1 MASHYRITIKA
12 GGSEKDYWKD
22 LWRNKQLLWILSKRD
37 ISVRYKQTLLGI
49 AWSVIRPMM
58 TMLIMA
64 VVFSLIAKLP
74 PDPGIPYPLMIL
86 GGLTIWTFF
95 SNSFSQISNSIV
107 LNSNLVSKVYFPR
120 LIMPLSAVSVGF
132 IDFLISLVLFIGLGL
147 YYQYPPSVNIVFL
160 PFFILLTFLCSL
172 GFGLFFAV
180 INVRFRDIGQLIPF
194 IVQIGMYLCPIAYST
209 RLVLLEKPS
218 LYKFYIINPVVGIID
233 GFKWCLL
240 GDNAY
245 FDPASLYS
253 TLIVSV
259 LALLLSVMYFRK
271 KENTFVDYI

>member
-1 MASHYRITIKA
+1 MAYRITIKA
-12 GGSEKDYWKD
+12 GGSEKDYWRD
-22 LWRNKQLLWILSKRD
+22 LWRNRQLLWILSKRD

-58 TMLIMA
+58 TMLVMA
-64 VVFSLIAKLP
+64 VVFSVVAKLP
-74 PDPGIPYPLMIL
+74 ADPGIPYPLMIL

-107 LNSNLVSKVYFPR
+107 LNSNLVTKVYFPR

-132 IDFLISLVLFIGLGL
+132 IDFLVSLILFIALSF
-147 YYQYPPSVNIVFL
+147 YYQYPPSLNIVYL
-160 PFFILLTFLCSL
+160 PFFIILTFLTSL

-180 INVRFRDIGQLIPF
+180 INVRYRDIGQLIPF
-194 IVQIGMYLCPIAYST
+194 VVQVGMYICPIAYST
-209 RLVLLEKPS
+209 RLVLQEQPS
-218 LYKFYIINPVVGIID
+218 LYKFYIMNPVVGIID

-245 FDPASLYS
+245 FDPKSLYS
-253 TLIVSV
+253 TLVISSI
-259 LALLLSVMYFRK
+259 ALLLSVVYFRK
-271 KENTFVDYI
+271 KENTFVDHI

>member
-1 MASHYRITIKA
+1 MAHRITIKA
-12 GGSEKDYWKD
+12 GGSEKDYWRD
-22 LWRNKQLLWILSKRD
+22 LWMNRQLLWILSKRD

-49 AWSVIRPMM
+49 AWSVIRPLM

-74 PDPGIPYPLMIL
+74 PDPGIKYPHMIL
-86 GGLTIWTFF
+86 GALTIWTFF
-95 SNSFSQISNSIV
+95 SSSFTQISNSIV

-120 LIMPLSAVSVGF
+120 LLMPLSAVSVGF
-132 IDFLISLVLFIGLGL
+132 IDFLISLGLFMGLSV
-147 YYQYPPSVNIVFL
+147 YYGQPPSINIIFL
-160 PFFILLTFLCSL
+160 PIFVVLTFLCSL

-194 IVQIGMYLCPIAYST
+194 IVQIGMYICPIAYST
-209 RLVLLEKPS
+209 RLVLEDHPTF
-218 LYKFYIINPVVGIID
+218 YKFYIMNPVVGIID

-240 GDNAY
+240 GDNSY

-253 TLIVSV
+253 TIFVSSI
-259 LALLLSVMYFRK
+259 ALFLSVMYFRK
-271 KENTFVDYI
+271 KENTFVDHI

>member
-1 MASHYRITIKA
+1 MAHRITIKA
-12 GGSEKDYWKD
+12 GGSEKDYWRD
-22 LWRNKQLLWILSKRD
+22 LWMNRQLLWILSKRD

-64 VVFSLIAKLP
+64 VVFSLIARLP

-95 SNSFSQISNSIV
+95 SSSFSQISNSIV

-120 LIMPLSAVSVGF
+120 LLMPLSAVSVGF
-132 IDFLISLVLFIGLGL
+132 IDFLISLGLFMGLSI
-147 YYQYPPSVNIVFL
+147 YYGQPPSINIVFL
-160 PFFILLTFLCSL
+160 PVFVILTFLCSL

-194 IVQIGMYLCPIAYST
+194 IVQIGMYICPIAYST
-209 RLVLLEKPS
+209 RLVLEDHPTF
-218 LYKFYIINPVVGIID
+218 YKFYIMNPIVGIID

-240 GDNAY
+240 GDNSY
-245 FDPASLYS
+245 FDPNSLYS
-253 TLIVSV
+253 TLFVSSI
-259 LALLLSVMYFRK
+259 ALFLSVMYFRK
-271 KENTFVDYI
+271 KENTFVDHI